1 MFQYSAPTRISTD
14 TQSMV
19 TNMSESLTKLIV
31 FTAPSGAGKTTLVK
45 HVLSQLSNKVAFSV
59 SATTRQQRSN
69 EVNGIDYLFI
79 SREEFISR
87 KENNEFLEWQE
98 VYDGNFYGT
107 LHSEIA
113 RIWKE
118 GKAVIFDVDVE
129 GAVNIKKIYGE
140 RALTV
145 FVKPPSLE
153 TIRKRLM
160 QRNSE
165 TNEMLEKRVAKAA
178 LELQYEGLFDIVL
191 INDEIAEAK
200 KNAIEIVC
208 SFLGIENNNL

>member
-1 MFQYSAPTRISTD
+1 MLQYSAPTRISTD

-200 KNAIEIVC
+200 KNAIVIVC